1 MEGDREKK
9 ANLIF
14 EKAMEHYNRQEY
26 EEALKLFELSQ
37 KFFFN
42 SRTEI
47 FISVCK
53 NNITSGDNNN
63 NKNQKKTTSNTNT
76 NNNYSNSNNNYQR
89 SYSTPNNSNTSNNTN
104 SSTNYTSKNST
115 ESAGASSDD
124 NICINLLK
132 KKDYYDIL
140 GLSKNASQDEI
151 KKAYKKQAIKFHPD
165 KNHSNKAEE
174 CFKKVS
180 EAYQTLSNPEKKQ
193 FYDKYG
199 NEEEF
204 RNRYYQTHQHHYEDD
219 IDPFDIFEMFFNGG
233 ININGRHFRRGRRNN
248 NENNNRNQN
257 QPRGKFFA
265 LLQILPFILILLL
278 SNLPDLFE
286 YFKSPPL
293 YQFYKDYNYSQKRKT
308 SINNVEYYIGN
319 SFIKKYPKLKN
330 IIESGIEENIEKDYL
345 NFITEQ
351 CQRVINKR
359 KEYEY
364 YVQLGYYRYK
374 YALNNLDFSSCYK
387 YNELKD
393 KIR

>member
-1 MEGDREKK
+1 MEGDRDKK

-14 EKAMEHYNRQEY
+14 EKAMEHYNRQDY

-37 KFFFN
+37 KFSFN

-53 NNITSGDNNN
+53 NNISSGDNKKNNYQKKNTSYTNN
-63 NKNQKKTTSNTNT
+63 NNT
-76 NNNYSNSNNNYQR
+76 NNTNNYQR
-89 SYSTPNNSNTSNNTN
+89 SYSSPNNSNINSNSNTN
-104 SSTNYTSKNST
+104 YSSKTSSESNGNSN
-115 ESAGASSDD
+115 DD
-124 NICINLLK
+124 TLCINLLN

-140 GLSKNASQDEI
+140 NIPKNANQEEI

-165 KNHSNKAEE
+165 KNHSKKAEE

-180 EAYQTLSNPEKKQ
+180 EAYQILSNPEKKE

-199 NEEEF
+199 DEQEF
-204 RNRYYQTHQHHYEDD
+204 RNRYYQTHQHQYEDD

-233 ININGRHFRRGRRNN
+233 TINLNRRNFRRRRQNN
-248 NENNNRNQN
+248 NQNENENQR
-257 QPRGKFFA
+257 RGKFFT
-265 LLQILPFILILLL
+265 LLQFIPFILILLL

-286 YFKSPPL
+286 FFKSPPL

-308 SINNVEYYIGN
+308 SINNIEYYIGD

-330 IIESGIEENIEKDYL
+330 VIESGVEENIEKDYL
-345 NFITEQ
+345 NFITQQ
-351 CQRVINKR
+351 CQKVINKR
-359 KEYEY
+359 NEYEY
-364 YVQLGYYRYK
+364 YVQLGYYRYQ
-374 YALNNLDFSSCYK
+374 YALQNLDLSSCYK
-387 YNELKD
+387 YNELKN